1 MVRCGCGGS
10 SGECGCTLVAGNN
23 TTVTG
28 SGSPWVVN
36 AVTNCSQV
44 RTCLSA
50 GCGVT
55 YNSATG
61 AISAAISANAGNA
74 LQCLPNG
81 LFVQTGAATVTA
93 GCGLTGTG
101 APGSPLTADT
111 GAWPYACDIA
121 TQGGVV
127 ACDPA
132 TGQLYSEPR
141 SRSQMSSINEVQA
154 YANLAVPAGAPT
166 VVRTISGNFTNPD
179 PCRTAI
185 VVAEQE
191 VEFDLNLPPN
201 ARATYGFTGDDMV
214 THINRGATTENGFAI
229 QATKVLNRG
238 TIAPGATVNYSF
250 DALVG
255 NGTNGATYSNI
266 QQILRILF
274 ITQ

>member
-1 MVRCGCGGS
+1 M
-10 SGECGCTLVAGNN
+10 
-23 TTVTG
+23 
-28 SGSPWVVN
+28 
-36 AVTNCSQV
+36 

-61 AISAAISANAGNA
+61 VISADISEDAGNA

-93 GCGLTGTG
+93 GCGITGTG

-121 TQGGVV
+121 TLGGVV
-127 ACDPA
+127 ACDPV
-132 TGQLYSEPR
+132 TGQLHSEPR
-141 SRSQMSSINEVQA
+141 SRSQMSTINEVQA
-154 YANLAVPAGAPT
+154 YPNLAVPAGAPT
-166 VVRTISGNFTNPD
+166 VVRTISGDFTNPD

-185 VVAEQE
+185 AVMVVE

-201 ARATYGFTGDDMV
+201 ARATYGFPGDDMV
-214 THINRGATTENGFAI
+214 THINRGATTENGFAV
-229 QATKVLNRG
+229 QVGKTLNLG
-238 TIAPGATVNYSF
+238 TIAPGATVNYSIG
-250 DALVG
+250 ALVG

-266 QQILRILF
+266 QQILRMLF
-274 ITQ
+274 ITM